1 MLNRMK
7 KPMITIN
14 LMNLFILFLIFTPYQ
29 ASAQPYTTLVAPVKK
44 DATTSLYTIILN
56 SNERYV
62 VDLSAPF
69 SWQRCTLHRYPP
81 VACMST
87 ECFQAQ
93 YLPSPSCPLPYTK
106 STTRPCTCMVTP
118 INPRTKSCA
127 LAQLTSTN
135 LTISWTDGANPT
147 AKTTF
152 SDRYLSC
159 APASLFDSLPRGI
172 VGLASLSSAPL
183 ALPAQFSPPF
193 LGVRRKFAIC
203 LPSTSSGNGVIFF
216 GDGPYHLLP
225 PTKFDVSSLLSY
237 TTLLRNPKSADYF
250 IGIKALSISR
260 NSIAQ
265 SPYEGIKL
273 STAVPYTTFRTDIY
287 ELFLKFF
294 MRAMK
299 GIPRTKKVSPF
310 STCFNASAIGFSRVG
325 LHVPQIDLEFANGK
339 NWTIYGANSMKQVGG
354 GSACL
359 AFLDGG
365 KTPEH
370 SIVIGS
376 FQMEDNLLL
385 FDLDESR
392 LGFSSSLYFERIT
405 CGSFNF
411 TTKA

>member
-1 MLNRMK
+1 M
-7 KPMITIN
+7 
-14 LMNLFILFLIFTPYQ
+14 
-29 ASAQPYTTLVAPVKK
+29 
-44 DATTSLYTIILN
+44 
-56 SNERYV
+56 
-62 VDLSAPF
+62 
-69 SWQRCTLHRYPP
+69 
-81 VACMST
+81 
-87 ECFQAQ
+87 
-93 YLPSPSCPLPYTK
+93 

-147 AKTTF
+147 AKITF

-159 APASLFDSLPRGI
+159 APASLLYSLPRGI
-172 VGLASLSSAPL
+172 VGLASLSWAPL

-193 LGVRRKFAIC
+193 LGVSRKFAIC
-203 LPSTSSGNGVIFF
+203 LPSTSSGNGVVFF
-216 GDGPYHLLP
+216 GDGPYNLLP
-225 PTKFDVSSLLSY
+225 LTKFDVSSLLSY
-237 TTLLRNPKSADYF
+237 TTLLKNPKSADYF
-250 IGIKALSISR
+250 IGIKALSISG

-265 SPYEGIKL
+265 SPYEGIKI
-273 STAVPYTTFRTDIY
+273 STVVPYTTFRTDIY

-294 MRAMK
+294 KKAMK

-354 GSACL
+354 DSACL

-376 FQMEDNLLL
+376 FQLEDNLLL

-411 TTKA
+411 TTRV